1 MLRQTVLQK
10 QIFKGK
16 STLFPSKF
24 DKSGDSQVF
33 VTTVV
38 LNVATERIWLDT
50 TALNSLFAKK
60 TNIQVQ

>member
-1 MLRQTVLQK
+1 MWRQTVVQK
-10 QIFKGK
+10 WIFKGK

-24 DKSGDSQVF
+24 DKSGDSQAF

-50 TALNSLFAKK
+50 TELGD
-60 TNIQVQ
+60 T